1 MYDLSH
7 LTQPS
12 EQNVIGPIQ
21 DDEALFLYALIKCM
35 RLKNILEIGSLA
47 GYSATNF
54 LKAIPKNGKLY
65 TTDINYVKN
74 IAENHKHIQKDCKLL
89 TEQDIDGNI
98 DLIFF
103 DCHMYDEQ
111 MEAFYNLEKYGI
123 INNNTIL
130 AFHDT
135 NLHPKKFVDWS
146 YPIEDGFCHQS
157 VEREMVNTF
166 KILGY
171 SALLVHTEMSRHDN
185 SLPFRHGITIMQKN
199 KYLNT

>member
-7 LTQPS
+7 LTQQP
-12 EQNVIGPIQ
+12 EQNVIGPVQ

-47 GYSATNF
+47 GYSANNF
-54 LKAIPKNGKLY
+54 LKAIPDDGKLY
-65 TTDINYVKN
+65 TVDINYVKN
-74 IAENHKHIQKDCKLL
+74 IAQSHKHIQKDCKLL
-89 TEQDIDGNI
+89 TDQDIDRNI

-135 NLHPKKFVDWS
+135 NLHPQKFVDWS
-146 YPIEDGFCHQS
+146 YPIDDGFCHQP
-157 VEREMVNTF
+157 VERKMVNTF
-166 KILGY
+166 KKLGY
-171 SALLVHTEMSRHDN
+171 SAFLVHTEMSSHDDN
-185 SLPFRHGITIMQKN
+185 LPFRHGITIMQKN
-199 KYLNT
+199 KCLNI